1 VKRSPVIVAALFI
14 MLLVSPVALAAPDEC
29 HGGVSGSG
37 GATSCGDEDRS
48 IGKAVPPVANARQD
62 LNYVSPAE
70 QLEQLVHDRG
80 CEFAWSRGWRQTPG
94 GPYCVPPEPAEPGKP
109 DYQAVARQAG
119 LELIAA
125 KGKVGMAP
133 GRTLAGLE
141 TYFWLDGVGNR
152 SAVKAEDGWRMRIE
166 ARPVAYRWD
175 FGDGVTLDGGPGG
188 GDDPREQGIAHV
200 YRRAGHY
207 PASVTVDWAI
217 SFNVDDGDTLDAAGA
232 FTTVAAS
239 AIPVGEIRA
248 RLTG

>member
-1 VKRSPVIVAALFI
+1 VKAR
-14 MLLVSPVALAAPDEC
+14 ALAMVVAGLVLGTPAAAAAEREPCFNDTY
-29 HGGVSGSG
+29 VG
-37 GATSCGDEDRS
+37 GAVGCWESAHEETPGT
-48 IGKAVPPVANARQD
+48 PTNARQD
-62 LNYVSPAE
+62 LDYVSPAE

-94 GPYCVPPEPAEPGKP
+94 GPYCVPPEPAAPGEP

-119 LELIAA
+119 LELLAA
-125 KGKVGMAP
+125 KGQVGMSP

-141 TYFWLDGVGNR
+141 TYFWLDGVGSR
-152 SAVKAEDGWRMRIE
+152 SATKTEDGWRMRIQ

-175 FGDGVTLDGGPGG
+175 FGDGATLDGGPGG

-239 AIPVGEIRA
+239 TIPVGEIRA